1 MSKLGKIII
10 VVVLLAA
17 IVVVFVV
24 KQKNTTAEPVEMN
37 GASGV
42 SSLPK
47 LVEVGSGSCVPCK
60 MMKPIIE
67 ELKKEYADKFKI
79 EFHDIK
85 VEPEAI
91 SKFKVNM
98 IPVQIFYDANGVEL
112 FRHEGFYSKE
122 EILGKWKE
130 LGVE

>member
-1 MSKLGKIII
+1 MSKLGKVII

-24 KQKNTTAEPVEMN
+24 KQKNTTAEPVETN

-42 SSLPK
+42 SLPK

-60 MMKPIIE
+60 AMKPIIE
-67 ELKKEYADKFKI
+67 KLEKEYADKFKI

-98 IPVQIFYDANGVEL
+98 IPVQIFYDVNGVEL

-122 EILGKWKE
+122 DILKKWKE
-130 LGVE
+130 FGVE